1 MAGDSG
7 GSAWLTDLFAAIDAQ
22 DMETFLGFLS
32 DDIVFRFGSAEA
44 VSGHDGV
51 AAAVGGFFASIAG
64 LRHTVQKVWTG
75 TDSVICEGEVCYT
88 RHNGSELTVPFADS
102 FDMRAGK
109 ICGYRIYIDIS
120 ALYAE

>member
-1 MAGDSG
+1 VSG
-7 GSAWLTDLFAAIDAQ
+7 ESRGSSWLTELFAAIDAQ

-51 AAAVGGFFASIAG
+51 SEAVGGFFSSIAG
-64 LRHTVQKVWTG
+64 LKHTVQKVWTG
-75 TDSVICEGEVCYT
+75 TDSVICEGQVCYT
-88 RHNGSELTVPFADS
+88 RHDGSELTVPFADS
-102 FDMRAGK
+102 FDMRADK

-120 ALYAE
+120 DLYAE